1 MAENAVPIT
10 TGTGSASIAGDLVS
24 GNTYQQIKVVDG
36 TIGGSSPLV
45 VNANGSIGVSVLGAI
60 PVAIISGGSTTPNQS
75 VSGTVGASVIGN
87 VPVNVTGG
95 SVGLLGG
102 SQNIGTVGINSGSI
116 IGIIP
121 GSIAAV
127 IIGGSIAASFTPPAN
142 QSVSGTVTT
151 VSQGS
156 IATVIIGG
164 SIAASFTPPANQS
177 VSGTVTTIS
186 QGSIAAVIIG
196 GSIAASFTA
205 PPNQSVSGTVT
216 TISQGSVAAVI
227 IGGSISAS
235 FTPPANQSVSGT
247 VTANQGTNPWIITGS
262 VQATLTP
269 AANQSVSGT
278 VGASVIGLTPVAVTN
293 TPSISGT
300 VLIGNTITINS
311 PSVYGNISG
320 SVVTFQGGTVI
331 TSITGTPAV
340 SVQGTV
346 FVSGSVITVGGSGV
360 ANQSVSGTVGA
371 SIIGLVPV
379 GLTPSSGSSSDGNLI
394 NFVLQTNG
402 GANASPFAMAN
413 YVFNGSNWDRARGN
427 SSIGALINTGTSS
440 VVVLVQ
446 GSVAT
451 VGVAVANQSVSGT
464 IGASIIGQLPGGNA
478 IIGAVAA
485 SISGIVNMSG
495 SVVGF
500 QGGTQITSVSGTV
513 VNQPFPTSSLV
524 SGVTSV
530 ITGTTSVQVL
540 APAAAG
546 QRNYISNV
554 LVTNAAAVGT
564 TVQLYDGGNVIYVG
578 YAAASGGGFSL
589 SFPTPLRQSSI
600 AGNLSALSSIQA
612 SVYVSASGYTAS

>member
-1 MAENAVPIT
+1 MSENAVPIT

-24 GNTYQQIKVVDG
+24 GNTYQQIKLVDG

-45 VNANGSIGVSVLGAI
+45 VNANGSIGVSVLGAV

-95 SVGLLGG
+95 SVGLLSG
-102 SQNIGTVGINSGSI
+102 SQNIGNVG
-116 IGIIP
+116 
-121 GSIAAV
+121 V
-127 IIGGSIAASFTPPAN
+127 
-142 QSVSGTVTT
+142 VS
-151 VSQGS
+151 S

-205 PPNQSVSGTVT
+205 PPNQSVSGTVQT
-216 TISQGSVAAVI
+216 QVQGSVATVI

-235 FTPPANQSVSGT
+235 FTPP
-247 VTANQGTNPWIITGS
+247 
-262 VQATLTP
+262 
-269 AANQSVSGT
+269 ANQSVSGT

-300 VLIGNTITINS
+300 VLVGNTVTINP

-320 SVVTFQGGTVI
+320 SVVAFI
-331 TSITGTPAV
+331 TNTPAV

-346 FVSGSVITVGGSGV
+346 FVSGSVITVGVAV
-360 ANQSVSGTVGA
+360 ANQSVSGTVGASVIGGTVGTYFSSTNNTGGSDAVNQVSLPTSAGGATTNMPIGAANYVFDRTGGSVWTRWTGNSSIGALVSTGASSVITVLTGTPSISGTVIVTGLQGASVSGTVQISGSPSISGQVGA

-379 GLTPSSGSSSDGNLI
+379 GLTPSSGSSADGNQL
-394 NFVLQTNG
+394 NNVLQTNG
-402 GANASPFAMAN
+402 GANNAPFASGGF
-413 YVFNGSNWDRARGN
+413 VFNGATWDRQRGN
-427 SSIGALINTGTSS
+427 SSIGT
-440 VVVLVQ
+440 LV
-446 GSVAT
+446 T
-451 VGVAVANQSVSGT
+451 PYT
-464 IGASIIGQLPGGNA
+464 
-478 IIGAVAA
+478 
-485 SISGIVNMSG
+485 
-495 SVVGF
+495 
-500 QGGTQITSVSGTV
+500 
-513 VNQPFPTSSLV
+513 FPSSLI

-530 ITGTTSVQVL
+530 ITGTASIQVL

-546 QRNYISNV
+546 QRNYITNV

-564 TVQLYDGGNVIYVG
+564 TVQLFDGGNVIYVG
-578 YAAASGGGFSL
+578 YAAASGGGFAV
-589 SFPTPLRQSSI
+589 SFPAPLRQSSI